1 MEQLFLQLARMGL
14 YASALVLV
22 VITLRALLKNAP
34 KRLICLLWALVAFR
48 LVCPVQIQ
56 WRASL
61 MPPPETVV
69 QTVREMPS
77 LVLPA
82 QEAPAV
88 SLEQPEN
95 AVPAEPT
102 LAAPDLAAVLSRVW
116 LAGVII
122 MLLWAGV
129 SDLRLRRRLRASVRL
144 QNGVWLND
152 EIDTPFV
159 LGLFAPRIYL
169 PYGWDDE
176 QNVYILAHE
185 RAHIV
190 RGDNWWKL
198 CGWLLLSAYWFHP
211 LLWLAYVLLCRD
223 LELACDEHAVRGLD
237 REGRAAYSQALLDC
251 SSPRRTAFTFP
262 VAFGEI
268 GVKPRVKAVLY
279 RKEPAF
285 WLVLAA
291 ILALIAAAI
300 FFLTDRPAA
309 EQTETELVFRE
320 VSDQVPF
327 YYGEQTKGL
336 MNAEMQSVLTGPDAE
351 RFLSDSPADYF
362 FGAAELNADNSLRAV
377 LLERD
382 DQFSQH
388 GNNTVL
394 REQIVLFPERTSM
407 TGDAFEQTCAVR
419 GTPVDAQRCEWNGII
434 CYSADFVRRY
444 EGERPVA
451 VHATVF
457 YTKSEGQKEHDCIR
471 RLYEIVDILLN
482 PANKVSLDTVA
493 ANFAETD
500 EMMEFLRKA
509 SDEQLINVFPRTDG
523 AYTELLI
530 GQLAEIARENY
541 DYVMVQID
549 ESSLTAEQKA
559 QLKTFVDDALNDRT
573 DLQNLDPSGPEYAAA
588 DYLTRLAHVTML
600 YEEDDLRVNTVASLK
615 DKDRASIPMD
625 GVRFT
630 PLIDGDV
637 YPEPLQ
643 IQDRMDAVIDRA
655 EFMRQQNLWQRMYR
669 ENFQIGY
676 TVENTQQEGDFALV
690 TLYRGVSF
698 RYAGNDEESGMGD
711 LMNVTLWRNSGVWLV
726 MDVSAWDMLPGADLA
741 ADTEQMRQWLPLS
754 EAERNA
760 LGTTVSVGSAVT
772 AECTTVYQPQLA
784 RTAFNL
790 RAERGRLKVKLD
802 EAATV
807 RLFDIAKGST
817 PVQEL
822 AAEKPGG
829 SVIFRDL
836 DSSAQ
841 YYIEI
846 ELPETAPSR
855 ASVTLRISR

>member
-22 VITLRALLKNAP
+22 VIVLRALLKNAP

-69 QTVREMPS
+69 QTVQEMPGII
-77 LVLPA
+77 LPT
-82 QEAPAV
+82 QEAPTIPP
-88 SLEQPEN
+88 EQPT
-95 AVPAEPT
+95 PAAPT
-102 LAAPDLAAVLSRVW
+102 DPTPAAPDLTTIFSRVW
-116 LAGVII
+116 LAGMIA
-122 MLLWAGV
+122 MLLWAGL
-129 SDLRLRRRLRASVRL
+129 SDLRLRRRLRASVRM

-185 RAHIV
+185 RAHIA

-198 CGWLLLSAYWFHP
+198 FGWLLLAVYWFHP
-211 LLWLAYVLLCRD
+211 LLWLAYVLFCRD

-285 WLVLAA
+285 WIVLAA
-291 ILALIAAAI
+291 VLALIAAAV
-300 FFLTDRPAA
+300 FFLTDRPA
-309 EQTETELVFRE
+309 EEWESVPELVFRDVADLPPIYADHVE
-320 VSDQVPF
+320 ALTD
-327 YYGEQTKGL
+327 
-336 MNAEMQSVLTGPDAE
+336 AEIRSIMAGPDAE
-351 RFLSDSPADYF
+351 RTLSDKQADSF
-362 FGAAELNADNSLRAV
+362 FGNARFDADDTFRGV
-377 LLERD
+377 TLEWEDYSRRGSYMV
-382 DQFSQH
+382 F
-388 GNNTVL
+388 L
-394 REQIVLFPERTSM
+394 EQTTLVQESAPVI
-407 TGDAFEQTCAVR
+407 GDAFTQTCTVR
-419 GTPVDAQRCEWNGII
+419 DVPVDAQRCDWNG
-434 CYSADFVRRY
+434 SVWLMADFVRQY
-444 EGERPVA
+444 EGENPIA
-451 VHATVF
+451 VHATVGCNPR
-457 YTKSEGQKEHDCIR
+457 EGQKEDECIH
-471 RLYEIVDILLN
+471 RLYEIVDSFLN
-482 PANKVSLDTVA
+482 PDNKISLDAIAGT
-493 ANFAETD
+493 FAEQD
-500 EMMEFLRKA
+500 EMMELLRHA
-509 SDEQLINVFPRTDG
+509 SPEQLINLFPRTDG
-523 AYTELLI
+523 AYTETLI
-530 GQLAEIARENY
+530 AHLADAAREDY
-541 DYVMVQID
+541 DYVKTMIE
-549 ESSLTAEQKA
+549 ESDLTAEQKA
-559 QLKTFVDDALNDRT
+559 QLKTFVDDALSDRS

-600 YEEDDLRVNTVASLK
+600 YEDPDLRVNTVASLNA
-615 DKDRASIPMD
+615 KDRASIPMD

-637 YPEPLQ
+637 HPEPLQ
-643 IQDRMDAVIDRA
+643 IQDRMDTVIDRA

-669 ENFQIGY
+669 DDFQIGY
-676 TVENTQQEGDFALV
+676 TVENTQQAGDFALV

-698 RYAGNDEESGMGD
+698 RYAGIDEESGMGD
-711 LMNVTLWRNSGVWLV
+711 LMNVTLWHSGGVWLV

-741 ADTEQMRQWLPLS
+741 AETEQMRQWLPLS

-807 RLFDIAKGST
+807 RLYDIAKGTT

-822 AAEKPGG
+822 AVENPGG

-836 DSSAQ
+836 DRSAL

>member
-14 YASALVLV
+14 YASVLV
-22 VITLRALLKNAP
+22 VIVLVLRLLLKRAP
-34 KRLICLLWALVAFR
+34 KRLVCLLWALVAFR
-48 LVCPVQIQ
+48 LVCPAQIE

-61 MPPPETVV
+61 MPPPEKVV
-69 QTVREMPS
+69 QTVQEMPS

-82 QEAPAV
+82 QNTPTI
-88 SLEQPEN
+88 LPEQPEN
-95 AVPAEPT
+95 TVPAEPT
-102 LAAPDLAAVLSRVW
+102 PAAPELTAVLSRVW
-116 LAGVII
+116 LAGVIA
-122 MLLWAGV
+122 MLLWAGL
-129 SDLRLRRRLRASVRL
+129 SDLRLRLRLRPSVRMA
-144 QNGVWLND
+144 NGVWLCD

-169 PYGWDDE
+169 PYGWDDA

-185 RAHIV
+185 RAHIA

-198 CGWLLLSAYWFHP
+198 LGWLLLSVYWFHP
-211 LLWLAYVLLCRD
+211 LLWLAYVLFCRD

-285 WLVLAA
+285 WLVLTA
-291 ILALIAAAI
+291 ILALIAAAV
-300 FFLTDRPAA
+300 FFLTDRPAEEA
-309 EQTETELVFRE
+309 EAAPKLTFRDVAELPPIYADHVE
-320 VSDQVPF
+320 V
-327 YYGEQTKGL
+327 L
-336 MNAEMQSVLTGPDAE
+336 MDAEIRSIMTGPDAE
-351 RFLSDSPADYF
+351 QMLSADRADAFSGHARFDAGGAFRGVTLEWDDLSRSGSYMVF
-362 FGAAELNADNSLRAV
+362 LEQTT
-377 LLERD
+377 LL
-382 DQFSQH
+382 
-388 GNNTVL
+388 
-394 REQIVLFPERTSM
+394 PEPVPVI
-407 TGDAFEQTCAVR
+407 GDAFQQTCTVR
-419 GTPVDAQRCEWNGII
+419 DVPVDAQRCEWNGGIWLM
-434 CYSADFVRRY
+434 ADFVRHY
-444 EGERPVA
+444 EGESPIA
-451 VHATVF
+451 VHATVGCNPR
-457 YTKSEGQKEHDCIR
+457 EGQKEDECIH
-471 RLYEIVDILLN
+471 RLYEIVDSFLN
-482 PANKVSLDTVA
+482 PANKLSLDAVA
-493 ANFAETD
+493 STFAEMD
-500 EMMEFLRKA
+500 EQMKFLRRA
-509 SDEQLINVFPRTDG
+509 STEQLINLFPRSDG
-523 AYTELLI
+523 TYTELLI
-530 GQLAEIARENY
+530 TRLAEAAREGY
-541 DYVMVQID
+541 DGVMAQID
-549 ESSLTAEQKA
+549 ESTLTAEQKA

-669 ENFQIGY
+669 DDFQIGY
-676 TVENTQQEGDFALV
+676 NVEKTQKAGDFALV

-711 LMNVTLWRNSGVWLV
+711 LMNVTLWRSGGVWLV

-790 RAERGRLKVKLD
+790 RAERGRLKVNVD

-807 RLFDIAKGST
+807 RLYDIAKGTT

-822 AAEKPGG
+822 AVENPGG

-836 DSSAQ
+836 DSSAL

-846 ELPETAPSR
+846 ELPETTPSR